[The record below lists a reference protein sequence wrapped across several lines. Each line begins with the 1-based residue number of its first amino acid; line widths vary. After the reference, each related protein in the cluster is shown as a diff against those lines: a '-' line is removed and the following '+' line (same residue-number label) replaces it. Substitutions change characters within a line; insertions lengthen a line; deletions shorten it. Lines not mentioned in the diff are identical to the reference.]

1 MRHILTYKYEMISG
15 SHHYSIQGPKMPK
28 KLKKSTAEKEE
39 VTLEEIVTITHLRKQ
54 KAERDMLHER
64 RMERDLTRLLRSW
77 HKDKLPKSVVFGFSA
92 SYMVNFIF
100 ACCTTPE
107 EANHLLISTIAKQL
121 VISNEIEHS
130 ETIIQ

>member
-1 MRHILTYKYEMISG
+1 
-15 SHHYSIQGPKMPK
+15 MPK
-28 KLKKSTAEKEE
+28 KPEKSTAEKEE

-77 HKDKLPKSVVFGFSA
+77 HKDKLPKSVIVGFST

-100 ACCTTPE
+100 ACHTPE
-107 EANHLLISTIAKQL
+107 EANHLLISTISKQL
-121 VISNEIEHS
+121 LISNEIEHS

>member
-1 MRHILTYKYEMISG
+1 MRHIMTYKYVMISG
-15 SHHYSIQGPKMPK
+15 SHYYSIQGPNMPK

-77 HKDKLPKSVVFGFSA
+77 HKDKLPKSVDFGFSA
-92 SYMVNFIF
+92 SYMINFIF
-100 ACCTTPE
+100 ACCSTPE

-130 ETIIQ
+130 ETMIQ

>member
-1 MRHILTYKYEMISG
+1 
-15 SHHYSIQGPKMPK
+15 MPK
-28 KLKKSTAEKEE
+28 KPEKSTAEKEE

-77 HKDKLPKSVVFGFSA
+77 HKDKLPESVVVGFSA

-100 ACCTTPE
+100 DCHTPE
-107 EANHLLISTIAKQL
+107 EANHLLISTISKQL
-121 VISNEIEHS
+121 LISNEIEHS
-130 ETIIQ
+130 ETVIQ

>member
-1 MRHILTYKYEMISG
+1 MISG
-15 SHHYSIQGPKMPK
+15 SHHYSIQGPNMPK

-77 HKDKLPKSVVFGFSA
+77 HKDKLPKSVVVGFSA

-100 ACCTTPE
+100 DCYTPE
-107 EANHLLISTIAKQL
+107 EANHLLISTISKQL
-121 VISNEIEHS
+121 VRYNEIEHS
-130 ETIIQ
+130 ETMIQ

>member
-1 MRHILTYKYEMISG
+1 
-15 SHHYSIQGPKMPK
+15 MPK
-28 KLKKSTAEKEE
+28 KLKKSLTDKKKYTAEKEE

-77 HKDKLPKSVVFGFSA
+77 HNDKLPKSVVVGFSA
-92 SYMVNFIF
+92 AYMVNLIF
-100 ACCTTPE
+100 ACHTPE
-107 EANHLLISTIAKQL
+107 EASHLLISTISKQL

-130 ETIIQ
+130 ETVIQ

>member
-1 MRHILTYKYEMISG
+1 MISG

-77 HKDKLPKSVVFGFSA
+77 HRDKLPESVVVGFSA

-100 ACCTTPE
+100 DCYTPE
-107 EANHLLISTIAKQL
+107 EANHLLISTISKQL
-121 VISNEIEHS
+121 VRYNEIEHS
-130 ETIIQ
+130 ETVIQ

>member
-1 MRHILTYKYEMISG
+1 
-15 SHHYSIQGPKMPK
+15 MPK
-28 KLKKSTAEKEE
+28 KPKKSTAEKEE

-92 SYMVNFIF
+92 SYMINFIF
-100 ACCTTPE
+100 DCYTPE
-107 EANHLLISTIAKQL
+107 DANHLLITTISRELIHSQDIKD
-121 VISNEIEHS
+121 S

>member
-1 MRHILTYKYEMISG
+1 MISG
-15 SHHYSIQGPKMPK
+15 SHHYSIQGPNMPK

-39 VTLEEIVTITHLRKQ
+39 ITLEEIVTITHLRKQ

-77 HKDKLPKSVVFGFSA
+77 HKDKLPESVVVGFSA

-100 ACCTTPE
+100 DCHTPE
-107 EANHLLISTIAKQL
+107 EANHLLISTISKQL
-121 VISNEIEHS
+121 LISNEIEHS
-130 ETIIQ
+130 ETVIQ

>member
-1 MRHILTYKYEMISG
+1 
-15 SHHYSIQGPKMPK
+15 MPK
-28 KLKKSTAEKEE
+28 KPEKSTAEKEE

-77 HKDKLPKSVVFGFSA
+77 HRDKLPESVVVGFSA

-100 ACCTTPE
+100 HCYTPE
-107 EANHLLISTIAKQL
+107 EANHLLISTISKQL
-121 VISNEIEHS
+121 LISNEIEHS
-130 ETIIQ
+130 ETVIQ

>member
-1 MRHILTYKYEMISG
+1 MISG

-77 HKDKLPKSVVFGFSA
+77 HKEKLPKSVVVGFSA

-100 ACCTTPE
+100 DCHTPE
-107 EANHLLISTIAKQL
+107 EANHLLISTISKQL
-121 VISNEIEHS
+121 LISNEIEHS

>member
-1 MRHILTYKYEMISG
+1 
-15 SHHYSIQGPKMPK
+15 MPK
-28 KLKKSTAEKEE
+28 KPEKSTAEKEE

-77 HKDKLPKSVVFGFSA
+77 HRDKLPKSVVVGFSA

-100 ACCTTPE
+100 DCYTPE
-107 EANHLLISTIAKQL
+107 DANHLLVTAISRELLK
-121 VISNEIEHS
+121 SNEIEDS
-130 ETIIQ
+130 ETMIQ

>member
-1 MRHILTYKYEMISG
+1 MISG

-92 SYMVNFIF
+92 SYMINFIF
-100 ACCTTPE
+100 DCYTPE
-107 EANHLLISTIAKQL
+107 DANHLLVTAISRELLK
-121 VISNEIEHS
+121 SNEIEDS
-130 ETIIQ
+130 ETMIQ